1 MRNSKCKNHSI
12 LVVLTVA
19 LLVFMVISG
28 GCNGL
33 SPINDDENQNNKKTE
48 TADPENNQP
57 NNQSNGEKTLTVK
70 LFFADN
76 RLVAEDRPGRYG
88 YVVPVL
94 RSIPYTPDE
103 TIALQVTLKELI
115 RGPLTTDPG
124 DLFYT
129 IPETTKL
136 LNAEIENETAT
147 VNFSRELLIDNAG
160 GTTGGRIFRESVIY
174 TVTQCPSIKDLVVL
188 VEGEPWCDGHYIW
201 DTPLGEK
208 DVAAP

>member
-1 MRNSKCKNHSI
+1 MKHCKCKNHSFLVTLAVTF
-12 LVVLTVA
+12 LVV
-19 LLVFMVISG
+19 MVLSG

-33 SPINDDENQNNKKTE
+33 SPANDADNQKEEAEKV
-48 TADPENNQP
+48 DPVNNQT

-76 RLVAEDRPGRYG
+76 RLVAEDRPGQYG

-115 RGPLTTDPG
+115 RGPLTTDSG

-136 LNAEIENETAT
+136 LSAEIEDETAV
-147 VNFSRELLIDNAG
+147 VNFSGELLTDSAG
-160 GTTGGRIFRESVIY
+160 GTTGGRIFRESIIY
-174 TVTQCPSIKDLVVL
+174 TVTQCPSIKNLLVL

-208 DVAAP
+208 DIAPE